1 MPVQILAAIRQLQEA
16 NTIPIQ
22 RARMRVRLTMP
33 SKDGKRL
40 KDKILEKTESV
51 EEDEW
56 GDEWELVALIDPGQF
71 RVINE
76 LIQSELKGKG
86 RLETLSFA
94 AVKDENEERI
104 E

>member
-1 MPVQILAAIRQLQEA
+1 MVISPLTPLQILAAIKQLQEA
-16 NTIPIQ
+16 KTIPIA
-22 RARMRVRLTMP
+22 RARMRIRLTMP

-40 KDKILEKTESV
+40 KDKIIEKTDSV

-71 RVINE
+71 RVLNE
-76 LIQSELKGKG
+76 IVSNELKGKG

-94 AVKDENEERI
+94 AVE
-104 E
+104 